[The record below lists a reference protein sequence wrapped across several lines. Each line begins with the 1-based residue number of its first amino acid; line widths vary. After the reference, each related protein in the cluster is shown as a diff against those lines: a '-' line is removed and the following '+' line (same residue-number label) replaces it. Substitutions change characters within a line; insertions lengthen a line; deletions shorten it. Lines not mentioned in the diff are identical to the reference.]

1 MKSQLA
7 IKTERLNKSFGR
19 KKALREINLAVTKG
33 SFYVIFGPNGAGKT
47 TLLKIVSSILKPDSG
62 NVRIFGRDIVHD
74 AGIRRQIGLVSHNT
88 YLYENLTVLENL
100 KFYGRMYGVKE
111 LGGKLDEVVNEFD
124 LGDFC
129 EKLVKTLS
137 RGMKQ
142 RTSIARAV
150 IQNPEI
156 LLLDEPYTGLDP
168 SALIKFNN
176 YLERAHSDGITSVM
190 ITHNIPLGYAMADSI
205 SFVNNGK
212 FVFTGAKVEVT
223 LKELEELYLK
233 SVD

>member
-1 MKSQLA
+1 MSELA
-7 IKTERLNKSFGR
+7 IKTERLIKSFGR
-19 KKALREINLAVTKG
+19 KKALREINLTVKKG

-74 AGIRRQIGLVSHNT
+74 AGIRSQIGLVSHNT

-100 KFYGRMYGVKE
+100 KFYGRLYGVKA
-111 LGGKLDEVVNEFD
+111 LDSKIDEVVNEFD
-124 LGDFC
+124 LGDFS

-137 RGMKQ
+137 QGMKQ

-150 IQNPEI
+150 IQDPNI

-168 SALIKFNN
+168 SALVKFNN
-176 YLERAHSDGITSVM
+176 YLERVHSDGITSVM

-212 FVFTGAKVEVT
+212 FVFTGTKVEVS